1 MTFATI
7 DIVFGSLVLVLVLR
21 CTLRGFVEEF
31 LSMAAIVLGV
41 LAAILLNKPGADFVR
56 TKIEA
61 EILPEAI
68 AFAALFA
75 IVFVLVK
82 ILEYILKDIIER
94 IRLGGVNRFLGI
106 LLGLVEGLLVVSVAL
121 FVLSIQPLFDPT
133 ELLEKSFFARYLL
146 PFVGTVGSAA
156 LSTKAGS

>member
-21 CTLRGFVEEF
+21 CALRGFVEEF

-41 LAAILLNKPGADFVR
+41 LAAILFNKPGADIVR
-56 TKIEA
+56 TKVEA

-75 IVFVLVK
+75 IVFVFVK
-82 ILEYILKDIIER
+82 ILEFVLKDIIER
-94 IRLGGVNRFLGI
+94 VRLGGINRFLGI

-121 FVLSIQPLFDPT
+121 FVLSIQPLFDPAG
-133 ELLEKSFFARYLL
+133 LLEDSIFARYIL
-146 PFVGTVGSAA
+146 PLVGTVGETA
-156 LSTKAGS
+156 LSPKTGI